1 MKKSGSPAYITG
13 PGTKVVMPVTQEGP
27 ESRNMVCFPD
37 VVMVTDKS
45 KITATGIDGAPDL
58 IIELMDSETRSN
70 NLGTRPD
77 AYKNAGVREYW
88 MIDIDAKNIMV
99 YDFEEQALPTMYGF
113 SGRVPV
119 STAGDGCEV
128 NFAQLYGHVGFLF

>member
-1 MKKSGSPAYITG
+1 
-13 PGTKVVMPVTQEGP
+13 MPVTQEGP